1 MGLLYCNSI
10 SSVVYLCVWGGG
22 YDPCNVSLAPVHEC
36 VYYMY
41 VWAETDIVLYKVK
54 FVFFAFA
61 FEYLNVNG
69 IRLNAYKEMK
79 QFHLNIF
86 S

>member
-1 MGLLYCNSI
+1 MI
-10 SSVVYLCVWGGG
+10 
-22 YDPCNVSLAPVHEC
+22 PVM
-36 VYYMY
+36 YAWLQYMD
-41 VWAETDIVLYKVK
+41 VCIMFGRKQIL
-54 FVFFAFA
+54 FCIRLRLGFFAFA